1 MTGDGG
7 AVELTPGERAI
18 DDLLVESHLSAPHEL
33 PGLVSRHAAQLGARD
48 AVAYLVDLQQTVLIP
63 FLPPDTEDAAAG
75 APGRPEP
82 LSVDGTLAG
91 RAYQQVEV
99 FSSAASETELRVWL
113 PMLDGTERL
122 GVLGVTL
129 SREAAADLA
138 DGLTGVRLRRFAAL
152 VAEVVMTK
160 TLYGD
165 TIVRLRRREP
175 MGLAAEIQWALL
187 PPLTFS
193 CRQVTVAGAP
203 EPAYEVAGDTLD
215 FAVDAGRT
223 HAAVFDAMGHGLRSS
238 QLAAVTV
245 AAYRNARRRGLS
257 LIETAAFMHDAV
269 RESFHDIGFATGVL
283 AELDTDTGML
293 TWLNAGHPQPLLVRG
308 GRIVKQ
314 LECRPMLPFGMDV
327 GGHPAREPVT
337 VCREQLQRGDRLVLY
352 TDGVVEARS
361 PDGEFFGEQRLVDL
375 ISRHEAGALP
385 SAETMR
391 RVVRALLA
399 HQQGRLTDD
408 ATLLLLEWC
417 SQQEVAA
424 TPE

>member
-7 AVELTPGERAI
+7 AVELAPGERAI

-33 PGLVSRHAAQLGARD
+33 PGLISRHAAQLGAAE
-48 AVAYLVDLQQTVLIP
+48 AVAYLVDLQQTVLVP
-63 FLPPDTEDAAAG
+63 FLPPGAEDAA
-75 APGRPEP
+75 PVTSGRPEP
-82 LSVDGTLAG
+82 LSVNGTLAG

-99 FSSAASETELRVWL
+99 FSGAASESELRVWL

-129 SREAAADLA
+129 SAEAAADVA
-138 DGLTGVRLRRFAAL
+138 HGVTGVRLRRFAAL
-152 VAEVVMTK
+152 VAELIMTK

-193 CRQVTVAGAP
+193 CRQVTVAGAL

-215 FAVDAGRT
+215 FAVDVGRT

-245 AAYRNARRRGLS
+245 AAYRNARRRGLP
-257 LIETAAFMHDAV
+257 LVETAAFMHGAV
-269 RESFHDIGFATGVL
+269 SESFHDIGFATGVL
-283 AELDTDTGML
+283 VELDTESGVL

-314 LECRPMLPFGMDV
+314 LECRPTLPFGMDV
-327 GGHPAREPVT
+327 GHAARGPAT
-337 VCREQLQRGDRLVLY
+337 VCREQLQRGDRVVLY

-417 SQQEVAA
+417 SEQDAAA
-424 TPE
+424 TPD